1 MKVLYVDTSSDY
13 LYSGIV
19 INDVLVNECQ
29 EKLGK
34 DLSKEA
40 LPKS

>member
-19 INDVLVNECQ
+19 INDVLVSECQ
-29 EKLGK
+29 EILG
-34 DLSKEA
+34 
-40 LPKS
+40 